1 MEFGDKLKKL
11 REKRN
16 MTQRELANL
25 LFLKQSSISD
35 YENNKSIPN
44 GDIIKKISS
53 IFDVSA
59 NYLLEIPDKNDTKLD
74 STIKE
79 TIEELK
85 NEDTLLFMGKNGDI
99 DEETARLL
107 KIAMKNAIKTVDDMT
122 KKDKEWVRLKVF
134 TQK

>member
-1 MEFGDKLKKL
+1 MAFSDKLKQL
-11 REKRN
+11 RTKKGIK
-16 MTQRELANL
+16 QSELAEIL
-25 LFLKQSSISD
+25 HLRQSSISD
-35 YENNKSIPN
+35 YENNRSTPN
-44 GDIIKKISS
+44 PETIKKIAEY
-53 IFDVSA
+53 FNVSA
-59 NYLLEIPDKNDTKLD
+59 NYLLDIPDKNDTKLD

-122 KKDKEWVRLKVF
+122 KKDK
-134 TQK
+134 

>member
-1 MEFGDKLKKL
+1 MAFSDKLKKL
-11 REKRN
+11 RMKKG
-16 MTQRELANL
+16 MKQSELADIL
-25 LFLKQSSISD
+25 HLRQSSISD
-35 YENNKSIPN
+35 YENNRSTPN
-44 GDIIKKISS
+44 PETIKKIAEY
-53 IFDVSA
+53 FNVSA
-59 NYLLEIPDKNDTKLD
+59 NYLLDISDKNDTKLD

-122 KKDKEWVRLKVF
+122 KKEIGRAHV
-134 TQK
+134 

>member
-1 MEFGDKLKKL
+1 VILLQKRGDIMAFSDKLKQL
-11 REKRN
+11 RTKKGIK
-16 MTQRELANL
+16 QSELAEIL
-25 LFLKQSSISD
+25 HLRQSSISD
-35 YENNKSIPN
+35 YENNRSTPN
-44 GDIIKKISS
+44 PETIKKIAEY
-53 IFDVSA
+53 FNVSA
-59 NYLLEIPDKNDTKLD
+59 NYLLDIPDKNDTKLD

-122 KKDKEWVRLKVF
+122 KKD
-134 TQK
+134 

>member
-1 MEFGDKLKKL
+1 MAFSDKLKQL
-11 REKRN
+11 RTKKGIK
-16 MTQRELANL
+16 QSELAEIL
-25 LFLKQSSISD
+25 HLRQSSISD
-35 YENNKSIPN
+35 YENNRSTPN
-44 GDIIKKISS
+44 PETIKKIAEY
-53 IFDVSA
+53 FNVSA
-59 NYLLEIPDKNDTKLD
+59 NYLLDIPDKNDTKLD

-122 KKDKEWVRLKVF
+122 KKTKE
-134 TQK
+134 

>member
-1 MEFGDKLKKL
+1 MAFSDKLKQL
-11 REKRN
+11 RTKKGIK
-16 MTQRELANL
+16 QSELAEIL
-25 LFLKQSSISD
+25 HLRQSSISD
-35 YENNKSIPN
+35 YENNRSTPN
-44 GDIIKKISS
+44 PETIKKIAEY
-53 IFDVSA
+53 FNVSA
-59 NYLLEIPDKNDTKLD
+59 NYLLDIPDKNDTKLD

-122 KKDKEWVRLKVF
+122 KKTKEWVRYVASI
-134 TQK
+134 QK